1 MYGHINKITY
11 LDKMDFST
19 LGLVNP
25 LLLVSNF
32 ECFQSL
38 LSILKT
44 EIIIP
49 KMMEIVRVRRHG

>member
-38 LSILKT
+38 LSHLENRDHNT
-44 EIIIP
+44 
-49 KMMEIVRVRRHG
+49 

>member
-32 ECFQSL
+32 ECFQS
-38 LSILKT
+38 ILFY
-44 EIIIP
+44 EFYH
-49 KMMEIVRVRRHG
+49 MYVFVWVS

>member
-1 MYGHINKITY
+1 MYGYINKITN

-32 ECFQSL
+32 EYFLSL
-38 LSILKT
+38 LFHLENRDHNT
-44 EIIIP
+44 
-49 KMMEIVRVRRHG
+49 